1 MNNTYDSVMSQL
13 IDSTSQ
19 MTRDQSIEFEY
30 NVQKWLGSLSSLGI
44 SDQAITNIATGIN
57 YLSSGNSA
65 AIASNANLAT
75 LLGLSAN
82 RAGLDLGKLLTG
94 GMTGETVNALLES
107 MVKYLKEIAEG
118 ENNLVVK
125 QAFGDVLGL
134 SMSDFRAIY
143 NMTEAQM
150 KTISNSTMTY
160 DRSRQI
166 LNQRIGMMR
175 FTIPLSE

>member
-1 MNNTYDSVMSQL
+1 M
-13 IDSTSQ
+13 
-19 MTRDQSIEFEY
+19 
-30 NVQKWLGSLSSLGI
+30 
-44 SDQAITNIATGIN
+44 
-57 YLSSGNSA
+57 
-65 AIASNANLAT
+65 
-75 LLGLSAN
+75 
-82 RAGLDLGKLLTG
+82 LTG